1 MRRWLAYLGTAM
13 LLISLTACGSKE
25 NSGTEEPPETAEP
38 FVYSS
43 FLAEAS
49 ANEVRAK
56 EACVGH
62 SYEISAFVA
71 EVAEEGCTL
80 EILEPNAS
88 SDYSFFVSLD
98 SESLTALNVD
108 ERITVVGT
116 VADVSQGWIDVKPAR
131 LGDSSW
137 ELEGTVQGCI
147 YASASDSVPAYY
159 IVRVDGAVDT
169 TQAPLCAV
177 YLEDTSTVL
186 EEGAQIRATG
196 CLSRLSTNPLEGG
209 VTEYHGEKV
218 LLELKDAALTEQ

>member
-1 MRRWLAYLGTAM
+1 MKKWLAYLGAAA
-13 LLISLTACGSKE
+13 LLVSLTACGGNE
-25 NSGTEEPPETAEP
+25 GGETEKLPETAQP

-43 FLAEAS
+43 FLEEANG
-49 ANEVRAK
+49 NEVRAK
-56 EACVGH
+56 EAYVGN

-71 EVAEEGCTL
+71 DVAEEGCTL

-98 SESLTALNVD
+98 SESLMTLNVD
-108 ERITVVGT
+108 ERVAVVGT
-116 VADVSQGWIDVKPAR
+116 VADVSQGWIDVEPAR
-131 LGDSSW
+131 LADSGW

-147 YASASDSVPAYY
+147 YASASDSTPAYY
-159 IVRVDGAVDT
+159 ILRVDGAVDT

-186 EEGAQIRATG
+186 EEGAQIHAAGR
-196 CLSRLSTNPLEGG
+196 LSRLSTNPLEGG

-218 LLELKDAALTEQ
+218 LLELRDAVLTEQ